1 VFSMDHLPAAVAP
14 VAADTVLFRRYLVA
28 GGKVVWPG
36 IPPLIWPRDP
46 ETGESGEYI
55 RIDRAG
61 TTRLLGV
68 DHARSNF
75 DSYGAVVTGNGTRWG
90 LSGWWDSNWGVDPA
104 GVTEALALDDNG
116 LASSWVRSYGGPLG
130 TGFVRVYGGN
140 WAAGG
145 PTASFA
151 AVQAVAEYRPIRPA
165 R

>member
-1 VFSMDHLPAAVAP
+1 M
-14 VAADTVLFRRYLVA
+14 AADTVLFRRYLDA

-46 ETGESGEYI
+46 ATGDSPEYI
-55 RIDRAG
+55 RIDRSGAA
-61 TTRLLGV
+61 RLLGV

-75 DSYGAVVTGNGTRWG
+75 DNYGAVATDAGLRWG

-104 GVTEALALDDNG
+104 GVTETLAMDDNG
-116 LASSWVRSYGGPLG
+116 LASSWVRSYGGAPG

-140 WAAGG
+140 WSAGG

-151 AVQAVAEYRPIRPA
+151 AVQAVAEYRPATPA